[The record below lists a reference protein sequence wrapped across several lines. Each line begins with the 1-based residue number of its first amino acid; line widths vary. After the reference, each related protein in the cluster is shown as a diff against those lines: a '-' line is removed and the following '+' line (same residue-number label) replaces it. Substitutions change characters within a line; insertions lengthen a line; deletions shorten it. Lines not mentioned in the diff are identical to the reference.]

1 MALPFEIPADL
12 SGFSAEDLDSYEGQ
26 ALAAAATYQTVQPA
40 DVTPEVIAE
49 VRALRD
55 FIAAVTTERTGRA
68 EAAAA
73 AEAEAAQRQADFAG
87 LLADIPAPAAVVP
100 AADPAPV
107 APAAA
112 VAATAQATVDGR
124 AYSTTVVPA
133 GTARPRSSVA
143 AAAARTTN
151 TAETVTPENPFS
163 SWIIPAD
170 SGVASFGDWSD
181 VATVAERRFA
191 GYRGLPQGSRNTVA
205 LIQRNFPRELL
216 ATDDKSDDD
225 LIKYA
230 TSEQRLAGN
239 SVLAAAGWCAPSTT
253 IYDLCEM
260 ETADGM
266 IDVPEVQ
273 ITRGGLRFTPG
284 PDFASIFNGSGYFHQ
299 TETQVIANT
308 VKPCMEIPCP
318 PFQDIRLEV
327 EGLCITGSIL
337 QRRGYPELVERFIRG
352 ALIAHMHKLN
362 AFVIAQM
369 ATIGATA
376 STLVDYSAGG
386 PLGDNTLTGLLHAIE
401 IQVEDTRYRNRMGLG
416 STVAVKAPH
425 WIQPQLR
432 SDFSRRQ
439 GEGRTNVTDAEI
451 QEHFARRGARLQYVY
466 DWQDAFTGLAT
477 GPGGPT
483 PLLNLP
489 ATVDL
494 LMYPE
499 GTWLRGSDS
508 TIRLDTIY
516 DSTNLSTNRYTAL
529 FTEEGVLM
537 AKTCFDSRVIR
548 FPLCPT
554 GATTEPVAR
563 TCA

>member
-55 FIAAVTTERTGRA
+55 FIAAIGTQRTANA
-68 EAAAA
+68 EAAAQA
-73 AEAEAAQRQADFAG
+73 AQEAEQRQADFAAE
-87 LLADIPAPAAVVP
+87 LAALPTAPAAPAAAPAPAAE
-100 AADPAPV
+100 
-107 APAAA
+107 A

-124 AYSTTVVPA
+124 AYSTTVTPA
-133 GTARPRSSVA
+133 GTPRPRSSVA
-143 AAAARTTN
+143 AAAARATN
-151 TAETVTPENPFS
+151 TAEAVTPENPFS
-163 SWIIPAD
+163 QWIIPAD
-170 SGVASFGDWSD
+170 SGVASFADWSE

-191 GYRGLPQGSRNTVA
+191 GYRGLPSGSRNTVA
-205 LIQRNFPRELL
+205 LIQRNFPKELL
-216 ATDDKSDDD
+216 ATDDKSDDT
-225 LIKYA
+225 LISYA
-230 TSEQRLAGN
+230 TSEKRLTGN
-239 SVLAAAGWCAPSTT
+239 SVVAAAGWCAPSTT

-369 ATIGATA
+369 ATIGAGA
-376 STLVDYSAGG
+376 SALVDYSAGG
-386 PLGDNTLTGLLHAIE
+386 PLGDNSVTGLLHAIE
-401 IQVEDTRYRNRMGLG
+401 IQVEDTRYRNRMGLN

-425 WIQPQLR
+425 WLQPQIR
-432 SDFSRRQ
+432 SDFSRRVA
-439 GEGRTNVTDAEI
+439 EGRTNVTDAEI

-477 GPGGPT
+477 GPGGAVPIT
-483 PLLNLP
+483 QLP
-489 ATVDL
+489 ASVDL

-516 DSTNLSTNRYTAL
+516 DSTNLSTNRFTAL
-529 FTEEGVLM
+529 FTEEGVLV

-554 GATTEPVAR
+554 GATTDPVTR

>member
-12 SGFSAEDLDSYEGQ
+12 SGFSAEDLDSYEAQ
-26 ALAAAATYQTVQPA
+26 ALAAATTYQNVQPA

-49 VRALRD
+49 VRSLRD
-55 FIAAVTTERTGRA
+55 FITAITTERTTRTD
-68 EAAAA
+68 AAAA
-73 AEAEAAQRQADFAG
+73 AQAQADQRAADFAAA
-87 LLADIPAPAAVVP
+87 LADIPAAPAAP
-100 AADPAPV
+100 AEPAPA

-112 VAATAQATVDGR
+112 VAQAAQATVDGR
-124 AYSTTVVPA
+124 SYSTTVTPA
-133 GTARPRSSVA
+133 GTPRPRSSVA
-143 AAAARTTN
+143 AAAARATN
-151 TAETVTPENPFS
+151 ATATLEPADPFS
-163 SWIIPAD
+163 NWIIPAD
-170 SGVASFGDWSD
+170 SGVANFNSWSD

-191 GYRGLPQGSRNTVA
+191 AYRGLPSGSRNTVA

-216 ATDDKSDDD
+216 ATDDKSDDE
-225 LIKYA
+225 LVSYA
-230 TSEQRLAGN
+230 TSERRLAGN
-239 SVLAAAGWCAPSTT
+239 SVVAAAGWCAPSTT

-284 PDFASIFNGSGYFHQ
+284 PDFATIFNGAGYFHQ
-299 TETQVIANT
+299 TEAQVIANT

-369 ATIGATA
+369 TAIGPNA
-376 STLVDYSAGG
+376 SALVDYTVGG
-386 PLGDNTLTGLLHAIE
+386 PAGDTTATGLLAAME
-401 IQVEDTRYRNRMGLG
+401 VQVEDTRYRNRMGMG

-425 WIQPQLR
+425 WLQPQIR
-432 SDFSRRQ
+432 ADFSRRW

-451 QEHFARRGARLQYVY
+451 MDHFARRGARLQYVY
-466 DWQDAFTGLAT
+466 DWQDAFSGLAT
-477 GPGGPT
+477 GPGGAVPILEF
-483 PLLNLP
+483 PDS
-489 ATVDL
+489 VDL

-529 FTEEGVLM
+529 FTEEGVLV

-554 GATTEPVAR
+554 GAVTEAVAR

>member
-26 ALAAAATYQTVQPA
+26 ALAAAATYQNVQPA

-55 FIAAVTTERTGRA
+55 FLAAVGTERTARTEA
-68 EAAAA
+68 AAAAA
-73 AEAEAAQRQADFAG
+73 AEAEQRQADFAAA
-87 LLADIPAPAAVVP
+87 LADLTPAPAAP
-100 AADPAPV
+100 AAEPV
-107 APAAA
+107 AAA
-112 VAATAQATVDGR
+112 AQATVDGR
-124 AYSTTVVPA
+124 SYSTTVTPA
-133 GTARPRSSVA
+133 GTPRPRSSVA
-143 AAAARTTN
+143 AAAARATN
-151 TAETVTPENPFS
+151 AATAVAEEENPFTQ
-163 SWIIPAD
+163 WVIPAD
-170 SGVASFGDWSD
+170 SGVSNFSSWSD

-191 GYRGLPQGSRNTVA
+191 GYRGLPSGSRNTVA
-205 LIQRNFPRELL
+205 LIQRNFPKELL
-216 ATDDKSDDD
+216 ATDDKSDDT
-225 LIKYA
+225 LVGYA
-230 TSEQRLAGN
+230 TSEKRLAGN
-239 SVLAAAGWCAPSTT
+239 SVVAAAGWCAPSTT

-386 PLGDNTLTGLLHAIE
+386 PLGDNTVTGLLHALE

-416 STVAVKAPH
+416 ATVAVKAPH
-425 WIQPQLR
+425 WLQPQIR

-439 GEGRTNVTDAEI
+439 GEGRTNVTDQEI

-483 PLLNLP
+483 PLLTLP
-489 ATVDL
+489 ATVDV

-529 FTEEGVLM
+529 FTEEGVLV

-554 GATTEPVAR
+554 GATTDPVTR

>member
-12 SGFSAEDLDSYEGQ
+12 SGFSVEDLASYESQ

-49 VRALRD
+49 VRSLRD
-55 FIAAVTTERTGRA
+55 FIAAIGTERTART

-73 AEAEAAQRQADFAG
+73 AQAEAEQRQADFAG
-87 LLADIPAPAAVVP
+87 LLADMPTAPAPAPAPAAP
-100 AADPAPV
+100 ATPAEPV
-107 APAAA
+107 AAA
-112 VAATAQATVDGR
+112 AQATVDGR
-124 AYSTTVVPA
+124 SYSTTVTPA
-133 GTARPRSSVA
+133 GTPRQRSSVA
-143 AAAARTTN
+143 AAAARSTGAA
-151 TAETVTPENPFS
+151 TAVVDENPFG

-170 SGVASFGDWSD
+170 SGVASFGSWSD

-216 ATDDKSDDD
+216 ATDDKSDDA
-225 LIKYA
+225 LISYA
-230 TSEQRLAGN
+230 TNEGRLQGN
-239 SVLAAAGWCAPSTT
+239 SVVAAAGWCAPSTT

-299 TETQVIANT
+299 TEAQVIANT

-386 PLGDNTLTGLLHAIE
+386 PLGDNTVTGLLHAIE

-425 WIQPQLR
+425 WLQPQIR
-432 SDFSRRQ
+432 SDFSRRW
-439 GEGRTNVTDAEI
+439 GDNRTNITDGEI
-451 QEHFARRGARLQYVY
+451 QEHFSRRGARLQYVY

-483 PLLNLP
+483 PLLTLP
-489 ATVDL
+489 ASVDL

-529 FTEEGVLM
+529 FTEEGVLV

-548 FPLCPT
+548 FPLCPS
-554 GATTEPVAR
+554 GAVTDAVTR
-563 TCA
+563 TCV

>member
-1 MALPFEIPADL
+1 MALPFEIPTDL
-12 SGFSAEDLDSYEGQ
+12 TGFSTEELDGYETQ
-26 ALAAAATYQTVQPA
+26 ARAAAETYTSVQAA
-40 DVTPEVIAE
+40 DVTAE
-49 VRALRD
+49 VVTEVRSLRD
-55 FIAAVTTERTGRA
+55 FLSAITAERTGRVAVA
-68 EAAAA
+68 EQAAADQ
-73 AEAEAAQRQADFAG
+73 AERQADFAAIAAE
-87 LLADIPAPAAVVP
+87 LAAPVAAAPAE
-100 AADPAPV
+100 V
-107 APAAA
+107 APAAT
-112 VAATAQATVDGR
+112 VAAAA
-124 AYSTTVVPA
+124 TTVTSGASASFTVTTVPA
-133 GTARPRSSVA
+133 GQPRSSVA
-143 AAAARTTN
+143 AAARAPQAAAVAS
-151 TAETVTPENPFS
+151 TAVAQVNPFQE
-163 SWIIPAD
+163 WVLPAD
-170 SGVASFGDWSD
+170 GTANAFRTWFDVGQAAENRFASYRGIAGGSRH
-181 VATVAERRFA
+181 TVA
-191 GYRGLPQGSRNTVA
+191 V
-205 LIQRNFPRELL
+205 IQRNFPQDLL
-216 ATDDKSDDD
+216 VSDENGDKLVAHATNEK
-225 LIKYA
+225 
-230 TSEQRLAGN
+230 RLGEGL
-239 SVLAAAGWCAPSTT
+239 VAAAGWCAPSTT

-284 PDFASIFNGSGYFHQ
+284 PDFASIFNGAGYFHQ
-299 TETQVIANT
+299 TEAQVIANT

-376 STLVDYSAGG
+376 STLVDYTAGG
-386 PLGDNTLTGLLHAIE
+386 PVGDNTATGLLAAIE
-401 IQVEDTRYRNRMGLG
+401 VQVEDIRYRNRMGLG

-425 WIQPQLR
+425 WLQPQIR
-432 SDFSRRQ
+432 ADFSRRQ

-451 QEHFARRGARLQYVY
+451 QAHFANRGARLQYVY

-477 GPGGPT
+477 GPGGVT
-483 PLLNLP
+483 PILQFP
-489 ATVDL
+489 SSVDL

-529 FTEEGVLM
+529 FTEEGVLV

-554 GATTEPVAR
+554 GATTIPVDR